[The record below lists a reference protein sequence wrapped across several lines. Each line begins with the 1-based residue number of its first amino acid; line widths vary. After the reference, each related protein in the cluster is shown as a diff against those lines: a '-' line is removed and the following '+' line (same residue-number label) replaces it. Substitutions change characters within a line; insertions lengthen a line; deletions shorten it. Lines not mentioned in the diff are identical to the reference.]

1 MSRKTAK
8 KSNANSNLLAEYESS
23 ADYEG
28 REGLIYARVSSIKQA
43 TEGSGLEG
51 QEKRCGNDLH
61 SINVPHI
68 KTFPDSYTG
77 GGDFMNRPA
86 MRELLG
92 FIDANPHKKF
102 VVVFDDLKR
111 FARDAEFHIKLRAA
125 FKARG
130 VLLRCLNFNF
140 DESPEGRFAE
150 LIMAGNAELERHQ
163 NRRQVIQKQKARL
176 ELGYYPFSKK
186 KGYTMTKDHAHTGKV
201 AKINDDGKIL
211 KLALEGFANGTL
223 IRKIDVCNFLV
234 EKGFWKKNPA
244 KKVDVISAMLE
255 DIFYAGQIEYPA
267 WGVSRRKGQHEGVI
281 NLATYETIQRRL
293 TKAGIHKRIRKDVSD
308 DFPQR
313 GLIIC
318 ENCKGHLTAAW
329 SKGNGGKFGYYWCQ
343 NRVCPLYR
351 KSARKDDIE
360 TGFKKLLQRTR
371 LKDNVDKI
379 VVAVFDKVWRQEIA
393 GLKGKETAIERR
405 RDALREKIRQLTEA
419 ALKAKSEQIRTAYE
433 NQMEESTNELDNP
446 ENQAIGE
453 IDLSVP
459 YRTALGKATGLLK
472 NPSIAWEALD
482 LQERQKLFFFI
493 FERKLTYSLKMG
505 YRTDETSTA
514 ARLFEEFVSAN
525 TPSVDR
531 TGFEPVASSLQ
542 MRRSTN

>member
-1 MSRKTAK
+1 MSRKLAK
-8 KSNANSNLLAEYESS
+8 NNKSNTNLLAEYESS

-28 REGLIYARVSSIKQA
+28 REGLVYARVSSIKQA
-43 TEGSGLEG
+43 TEGSGLES
-51 QEKRCGNDLH
+51 QTKRCLNDLR
-61 SINVPHI
+61 SVNVPHV
-68 KTFPDSYTG
+68 KTFGDSYSG

-86 MRELLG
+86 MRELLA

-163 NRRQVIQKQKARL
+163 NRRQVIQKQRARL

-186 KGYTMTKDHAHTGKV
+186 KGYTMTKDPAHTGKV
-201 AKINDDGKIL
+201 AKINEDGKIL

-223 IRKIDVCNFLV
+223 VRKMDICNFLV

-255 DIFYAGQIEYPA
+255 DVFYAGQIEYLA
-267 WGVSRRKGQHEGVI
+267 WGVTRRKGQHEGI
-281 NLATYETIQRRL
+281 ISIETYETIQRRL
-293 TKAGIHKRIRKDVSD
+293 SKEGIHKRIRKDVSE
-308 DFPQR
+308 DFEQR
-313 GLIIC
+313 GLTIC
-318 ENCKGHLTAAW
+318 ESCRGHMTAAW
-329 SKGNGGKFGYYWCQ
+329 SKGNGGRFGYYWCH
-343 NRVCPLYR
+343 NRTCPLYR

-360 TGFKKLLQRTR
+360 MGFKKLLQKTR
-371 LKDNVDKI
+371 LKSDVDKI
-379 VVAVFDKVWRQEIA
+379 VEAVFARVWKEEVA
-393 GLKGKETAIERR
+393 DLKGKETATERR
-405 RDALREKIRQLTEA
+405 RDALREKIRQLADA
-419 ALKAKSEQIRTAYE
+419 ALKAKSEQVREAYE
-433 NQMEESTNELDNP
+433 GQIEEATNELNNP
-446 ENQAIGE
+446 ANQSMVG

-472 NPSIAWEALD
+472 NPSIAWDALD
-482 LQERQKLFFFI
+482 LPERQKLFFFI
-493 FERKLTYSLKMG
+493 FEQKLVYNLKTG
-505 YRTDETSTA
+505 YRTNETSTA
-514 ARLFEEFVSAN
+514 AMLFEEFVSAN
-525 TPSVDR
+525 TPSVEPA
-531 TGFEPVASSLQ
+531 GFEPASLIW
-542 MRRSTN
+542 

>member
-1 MSRKTAK
+1 
-8 KSNANSNLLAEYESS
+8 
-23 ADYEG
+23 
-28 REGLIYARVSSIKQA
+28 V
-43 TEGSGLEG
+43 
-51 QEKRCGNDLH
+51 NDLR
-61 SINVPHI
+61 SINVPHV

-77 GGDFMNRPA
+77 GGDFMKRPA

-176 ELGYYPFSKK
+176 ELGYYAFSVK
-186 KGYTMTKDHAHTGKV
+186 KGYTMMKDPAHTGKV
-201 AKINDDGKIL
+201 AKINEDGRIL

-223 IRKIDVCNFLV
+223 VRKMDICNFLV
-234 EKGFWKKNPA
+234 EKGFWRKNPA

-267 WGVSRRKGQHEGVI
+267 WGVTRRKGQHEGI
-281 NLATYETIQRRL
+281 ISLETYETIQRRL
-293 TKAGIHKRIRKDVSD
+293 TKAGIHKRIRKDVSE

-313 GLIIC
+313 GLTIC
-318 ENCKGHLTAAW
+318 ESCHGHLTAAW
-329 SKGNGGKFGYYWCQ
+329 SKDHTKRFGYYWCH
-343 NRVCPLYR
+343 NRACPLYR
-351 KSARKDDIE
+351 KSARKDDVE

-379 VVAVFDKVWRQEIA
+379 VVAVFDKVWKQEIA
-393 GLKGKETAIERR
+393 NLKGKETAVERR

-419 ALKAKSEQIRTAYE
+419 ALKAKTEQVREAYE
-433 NQMEESTNELDNP
+433 NQMEESTNELNDP
-446 ENQAIGE
+446 ANQRIGD

-472 NPSIAWEALD
+472 NPSIAWEILD
-482 LQERQKLFFFI
+482 TGERQKLFFFI
-493 FERKLTYSLKMG
+493 FEQKLTYSLKIG
-505 YRTDETSTA
+505 YRTDDIPTA

-525 TPSVDR
+525 TSSVGAAGIEPA
-531 TGFEPVASSLQ
+531 TGRV
-542 MRRSTN
+542 